1 MCSSNGLPPNRNVT
15 PFVSLRRSPATLE
28 EEAAPAS
35 SGVQCAASKGASG
48 QDECVLSP
56 VDNGSSSR
64 DGPACG
70 PDTPLAALGCAPIA
84 IPRAQG
90 ARAGSSPFSNM
101 GDPAG
106 LGVWTPVPTQETR
119 RPDILRAASQGSSA
133 SGSQDTPAGVRLGTP
148 AWIAWRRRQDLL
160 RASSQESG
168 TSGAETPAGP
178 AEGAPAW
185 RVHRDP
191 GRAMSQEGQAGGA
204 RDVTGYAMTP
214 AGLGTAASRNMT
226 HAAQR
231 IGAVRCGSGQLW
243 PVRSVD
249 SPRPLLDAV
258 PHNPMPHNATGAAR
272 LAKNGTLGRV
282 RSEAD
287 ITPATAAQ
295 VAALSHSHA
304 DCHGGS
310 EALVSST
317 CP

>member
-1 MCSSNGLPPNRNVT
+1 MCSFHRLAPIHNLT
-15 PFVSLRRSPATLE
+15 LLCLRCSPATLE
-28 EEAAPAS
+28 EEAALA
-35 SGVQCAASKGASG
+35 GGEVQCAASDGALR

-56 VDNGSSSR
+56 RDKGSPLR
-64 DGPACG
+64 EEPACG
-70 PDTPLAALGCAPIA
+70 SDTPLAPHGCAPIVV
-84 IPRAQG
+84 PRAKG
-90 ARAGSSPFSNM
+90 ARAGSSPFCNM

-106 LGVWTPVPTQETR
+106 LGVWTPVTTQETR
-119 RPDILRAASQGSSA
+119 RPDILRTASQGSSA

-148 AWIAWRRRQDLL
+148 AWNAWRRRQDLL
-160 RASSQESG
+160 RASSQGSS

-185 RVHRDP
+185 RVHRDL
-191 GRAMSQEGQAGGA
+191 GRHMRQEGQAGGDRNILGFA
-204 RDVTGYAMTP
+204 TNPG
-214 AGLGTAASRNMT
+214 GFGTAASRTMT

-231 IGAVRCGSGQLW
+231 IGAARGGSGLLW

-258 PHNPMPHNATGAAR
+258 PHNTMLHNPIGAAR

-295 VAALSHSHA
+295 VAALRHS
-304 DCHGGS
+304 HGGS
-310 EALVSST
+310 GAPVSST